1 MKQTKDTDGKKISII
16 WSIRFRL
23 LLLVLGCIILSAG
36 VFYVIT
42 VPKFSKEVIET
53 VEYNMVDL
61 AGAYCQL
68 IDQRLDT
75 MGNMVETDKLRE
87 ILEDV
92 GINGIDSSYAYLVNG
107 EGVMLYH
114 PSAEKIGKQV
124 ENEAIKK
131 VVAKLQNGEE
141 VEDAVVA
148 YDFNGVRKYAGYS
161 VSAKTKN
168 IVIITVDEDEIMD
181 SIFSLKVAA
190 VNSELVVCFI
200 LLVISYLFAG
210 TIITGIKRIARVVDK
225 AAKLD
230 LREYDDLHKLMK
242 RKDEIGMIAK
252 QYSAMQE
259 NLKKI
264 VEQISSTS
272 AVLLDSS
279 QSLSSN
285 IASVN
290 MHSEENSATSE
301 QLAAGMQETTANIDT
316 IDSNVQDIEN
326 NTTSIMEKTV
336 TGAKLA
342 NVIKERAFELEE
354 TTEKATEKANAMF
367 NEVKERSEQAIEK
380 SKAVEKIDVLSS
392 TIMDIADQ
400 TSLLALNASIEAAR
414 AGELGKGFGVVANE
428 ISNLANQSANTVSG
442 ISVIVADVMDAVT
455 NMSECLETT
464 LKFFDRNVTKD
475 YQNFKN
481 TSIQYSE
488 DAKEI
493 QSSMDIINK
502 EINSLS
508 SITNQISSAV
518 SGIARTMNEATT
530 EVTDIAGKTSDVV
543 SLVFETSKK
552 IEENKV
558 VAQDLRQIVDKFQL

>member
-1 MKQTKDTDGKKISII
+1 MKQTKDADGNKVSIL
-16 WSIRFRL
+16 WSIRFRF

-36 VFYVIT
+36 VFYLIT
-42 VPKFSKEVIET
+42 VPKFSKEVIDS

-61 AGAYCQL
+61 AGAYSRL
-68 IDQRLDT
+68 VEQRLDT

-87 ILEDV
+87 ILNSV
-92 GINGIDSSYAYLVNG
+92 RINGIDSSYAYLVNG

-114 PSAEKIGKQV
+114 PTPEKIGKPV

-131 VVAKLQNGEE
+131 VVARLQNGET

-148 YDFNGVRKYAGYS
+148 YDFNGVKKYAGYS
-161 VSAKTKN
+161 VSPKTKN
-168 IVIITVDEDEIMD
+168 IVVITVDEDEILN
-181 SIFSLKVAA
+181 SIYSLKVAA
-190 VNSELVVCFI
+190 VKSEIVVCLI
-200 LLVISYLFAG
+200 LLVIAYLFAG
-210 TIITGIKRIARVVDK
+210 TIITGIKRLARVFDK

-230 LREYDDLHKLMK
+230 LREYDDIHKLLK
-242 RKDEIGMIAK
+242 QKDEIGMIAK
-252 QYSAMQE
+252 QYCIMQE

-264 VEQISSTS
+264 VEQINSTS

-285 IASVN
+285 IIAVN
-290 MHSEENSATSE
+290 VHSEENSATSE

-342 NVIKERAFELEE
+342 SVIKERAIELEE
-354 TTEKATEKANAMF
+354 TTQKATEKANAMF
-367 NEVKERSEQAIEK
+367 SEVKERSEQAIEK

-428 ISNLANQSANTVSG
+428 ISNLANQSASTVSG

-493 QSSMDIINK
+493 QISMDTINE
-502 EINSLS
+502 EINTLS

-518 SGIARTMNEATT
+518 SGIARTMNEATS

-543 SLVFETSKK
+543 NLVLETSKK
-552 IEENKV
+552 VEENKV
-558 VAQDLRQIVDKFQL
+558 IAQDLRQIVDKFEL